1 MVLSEQSESNT
12 TSSSINLHHWRQH
25 RREKRY
31 LIFEDLGVYKLN
43 IGVAFPIDLEDK
55 RNWRTLAMAVN
66 FQFQYNLPPK
76 PIYWWDKWDTRS
88 LGSLGS
94 FKESEKENYQTDEPQ
109 LFLYQWFENQMNR
122 RETNGRECLLKA
134 ICENAQIDVHQGL
147 YAEILYRF
155 LRNLF
160 KEDNREN
167 SGQMNFEP
175 HRNMDSDYVD
185 AWHMG
190 LKGIDCQSNY
200 PKAINCLL
208 DKYTHVREEFMGYTR
223 VKTQGKSSEEEN
235 K

>member
-1 MVLSEQSESNT
+1 MERRILYILNVLLLPTIILTLESESNT
-12 TSSSINLHHWRQH
+12 TFSNINLHHWKQH

-31 LIFEDLGVYKLN
+31 LIFEHSGVFKLN

-55 RNWRTLAMAVN
+55 RSWRTLAMAVN

-88 LGSLGS
+88 LNSLGS
-94 FKESEKENYQTDEPQ
+94 FIESEKENDQTDEPQ

-122 RETNGRECLLKA
+122 RRTNGRECLLKA

-155 LRNLF
+155 LR
-160 KEDNREN
+160 
-167 SGQMNFEP
+167 P
-175 HRNMDSDYVD
+175 HRNMDSDYVN

-200 PKAINCLL
+200 PKAVNCLL

-223 VKTQGKSSEEEN
+223 VKT
-235 K
+235 